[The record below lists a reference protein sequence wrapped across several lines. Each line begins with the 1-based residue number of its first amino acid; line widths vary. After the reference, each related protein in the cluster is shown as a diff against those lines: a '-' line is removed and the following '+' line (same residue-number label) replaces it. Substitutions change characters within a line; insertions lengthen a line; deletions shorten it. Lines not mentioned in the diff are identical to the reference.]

1 MKFRFV
7 NVLWN
12 NPHTP
17 ERFRLRSFHIS
28 IIYFI
33 LYFKPA
39 AHDRQVVMTVWC
51 VTPGCLSSIEYFHSS
66 CFSHD
71 RKIRFQDRPSLFV
84 FREKKKKISP
94 KSIEI
99 SELFSPSHWVSVLSQ
114 ITIFISP
121 CTKKKNHV
129 VRFQFYFFSFIRT
142 SQPLSSLLEIKTP
155 PAC

>member
-84 FREKKKKISP
+84 FREKKKKKSP
-94 KSIEI
+94 QN
-99 SELFSPSHWVSVLSQ
+99 PSKYLNYSLHP
-114 ITIFISP
+114 TESP
-121 CTKKKNHV
+121 CCHRLLFLYHLV
-129 VRFQFYFFSFIRT
+129 QRRRIMLCAFSSISLVLYGRL
-142 SQPLSSLLEIKTP
+142 SLSPL
-155 PAC
+155 CWR